1 MIQETEL
8 SNYVGKNSFQKYYMN
23 MIYCNMFFYK
33 IKIKM
38 FISAFFIL
46 ITTLIFFYFIAI
58 KDCLQ

>member
-46 ITTLIFFYFIAI
+46 ITTLNFF
-58 KDCLQ
+58 